1 MKIDF
6 VYYPYDKL
14 LLTHASNRK
23 QTFHNFHKIIS
34 IFLKQVTQLEKLIAE
49 IINISTSHVLMKIQ
63 NQQI

>member
-34 IFLKQVTQLEKLIAE
+34 IFLKQKLR
-49 IINISTSHVLMKIQ
+49 NWKNWLQKL
-63 NQQI
+63 